1 MKVKTL
7 IGFQDAANDKVT
19 ILKLCSDTGQL
30 NITGKVLNSLYN
42 NPTLARQLIEEGTN
56 STENGRIDVSSTVD
70 IDGYTWGVVGM
81 NMGVGFEILNSSSEF
96 LEQFSNSWYQ
106 YLYMFSEVGNQWF
119 VASRDN
125 QVWRSLASEL

>member
-119 VASRDN
+119 IASRDN

>member
-125 QVWRSLASEL
+125 QVWRSLADEL